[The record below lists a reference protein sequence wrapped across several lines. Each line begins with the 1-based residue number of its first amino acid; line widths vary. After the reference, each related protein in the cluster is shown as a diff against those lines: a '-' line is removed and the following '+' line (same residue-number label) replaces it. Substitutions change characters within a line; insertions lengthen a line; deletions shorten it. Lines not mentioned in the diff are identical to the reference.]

1 LSARNTASVLRIVAL
16 YPALLG
22 TYGDGGNLI
31 ILTKRAQ
38 WRSLPVE
45 VTSVEVGEVVP
56 DSGDIYLIGG
66 GEDGAQ
72 LAVMAALAGSG
83 PGPSSLA
90 RAFDCGAQMLAVCA
104 GLQLLG
110 SSFTDARGAQTA
122 GLGLIDI
129 TTGRLATRAVGELLA
144 DPDPSLGL
152 PSLSGFENHGGH
164 TVLGEGLQPLA
175 LVRAG
180 TGNGPD
186 PTGRQ
191 AGEGVLTE
199 SVIATYLHGPVL
211 ARNPALADLLLERAT
226 GAPLPPLDVPEHAAL
241 RARVGADG

>member
-1 LSARNTASVLRIVAL
+1 MAYKGTSVLRIVAL
-16 YPALLG
+16 FPSLLG
-22 TYGDGGNLI
+22 TYGDGGNLV

-38 WRSLPVE
+38 WRGLPVQ
-45 VTSVEVGEVVP
+45 VTTVEFGDVVP
-56 DSGDIYLIGG
+56 DSGDIYVIGG
-66 GEDGAQ
+66 GEDAAQ
-72 LAVMAALAGSG
+72 SAAMAALAA
-83 PGPSSLA
+83 PGLRSSSLA
-90 RAFDCGAQMLAVCA
+90 RALGRGAQMLAVCA

-110 SSFTDARGAQTA
+110 SSFTDSTGAQTA

-152 PSLSGFENHGGH
+152 PVLSGFENHGGH
-164 TVLGEGLQPLA
+164 TVLGQGLRPLA

-186 PTGRQ
+186 PTGR
-191 AGEGVLTE
+191 APGEGVLTE

-211 ARNPALADLLLERAT
+211 ARNPALADLLLERVT
-226 GAPLPPLDVPEHAAL
+226 GRILPPLSVPEHAAL
-241 RARVGADG
+241 RTRVGAGR

>member
-1 LSARNTASVLRIVAL
+1 VLRIVSL
-16 YPALLG
+16 YPTLLG
-22 TYGDGGNLI
+22 TYGDGGNQI

-38 WRSLPVE
+38 WRGLPVE
-45 VTSVEVGEVVP
+45 VTCVEVGQAVP

-72 LAVMAALAGSG
+72 VAAMAALAATG
-83 PGPSSLA
+83 PGPSALA
-90 RAFDCGAQMLAVCA
+90 RALDRGAQMLAICA

-110 SSFTDARGAQTA
+110 SSFTDDRGAETA

-129 TTGRLATRAVGELLA
+129 TTGRLEKRALGELLA
-144 DPDPSLGL
+144 DPDLSLGL
-152 PSLSGFENHGGH
+152 PALSGFENHGGH
-164 TVLGEGLQPLA
+164 TVLGPGVRPLA
-175 LVRAG
+175 RVRVG

-186 PTGRQ
+186 PSGWP
-191 AGEGVLTE
+191 AGEGVLTS

-226 GAPLPPLDVPEHAAL
+226 GAALPPLDVPEHASL
-241 RARVGADG
+241 RARLGV

>member
-1 LSARNTASVLRIVAL
+1 VSARPGASVLRIVSL

-38 WRSLPVE
+38 WRRLSVD
-45 VTSVEVGEVVP
+45 VTCVEVGQAVP

-72 LAVMAALAGSG
+72 SAAMAALAATG
-83 PGPSSLA
+83 PGPSALA
-90 RAFDCGAQMLAVCA
+90 RALDKGAQLLAICA

-110 SSFTDARGAQTA
+110 SSFTDVSGARTA

-129 TTGRLATRAVGELLA
+129 TTGRLRTRAVGELLA

-152 PSLSGFENHGGH
+152 PALSGFENHGGH

-175 LVRAG
+175 MVRAG

-186 PTGRQ
+186 PSGRP
-191 AGEGVLTE
+191 AGEGVLTK
-199 SVIATYLHGPVL
+199 SVLATYLHGPVL

-226 GAPLPPLDVPEHAAL
+226 GAPLPPLEVPEHASL
-241 RARVGADG
+241 RARLGADP